1 MLPLQAARL
10 LSPCILS
17 GGCKRLLPK
26 IQLQGLPRRLMI
38 RMASD
43 RSSRMT
49 VSSRADAPRL
59 RISAA
64 KMIRKAGAAKPG
76 PFGATKQR
84 NTGRLKGPIPRPNL
98 KLRQKLESHP
108 TRGHRPRQ
116 PSPGQGRSPPKWEMR
131 ALKMQQALSEI
142 PYPRR
147 AKIKEAIKAID
158 SFNQFDILPSVQKAI
173 VQDALKGMQ
182 DIVPSPIQRLAIP
195 ALLGQSIGPF
205 IRTTE
210 DGFQSFLLAA
220 ETGSGK
226 TLAYL
231 IPSINAMKRAEASD
245 QAVIAWTKRQAEAR
259 KRESD
264 PKYRGPRFDEPHPN
278 MARPKIIVLVPTAEL
293 AAQVGAVA
301 KMLSHETKFISEV
314 LSADMKAHII
324 HRNVFSPMGV
334 DLITTTP
341 HLLASI
347 AESDP
352 NVLSRVTHL
361 VIDEADSLL
370 DRSFSPVTT
379 RILDRSAPSL
389 KQLIL
394 CSATV
399 PRRLDKMLFE
409 RFPAMNRLTTPN
421 LHAIPRRMQMGVID
435 VGKDPYHNNKLLACH
450 DALWTISK
458 ELVGADYRTKD
469 MTPLRRVLV
478 FVNERSTTQVVA
490 NYLAST
496 GISVVALHRDTPEA
510 RQQKALKIFTENHR
524 EMVSTPQV
532 RQHRGLK
539 NLEVLVATDI
549 AARGIDTLAVRH
561 VVLYDVPHSTIDFI
575 HRLGRA
581 CRMGRR
587 GRAIILV
594 SNQDRKDVVAEV
606 KKSMFMGHA
615 LI

>member
-1 MLPLQAARL
+1 M
-10 LSPCILS
+10 
-17 GGCKRLLPK
+17 
-26 IQLQGLPRRLMI
+26 RR
-38 RMASD
+38 ASD
-43 RSSRMT
+43 RSSRMDL
-49 VSSRADAPRL
+49 SSRLDTPRL

-64 KMIRKAGAAKPG
+64 KAMRKAGAAKPDPFTTGHLQG
-76 PFGATKQR
+76 PTPKP
-84 NTGRLKGPIPRPNL
+84 KL
-98 KLRQKLESHP
+98 KLRPKIKSYP
-108 TRGHRPRQ
+108 TRGRALKQ
-116 PSPGQGRSPPKWEMR
+116 PSSGQGRSAPKKQMR

-147 AKIKEAIKAID
+147 IKIKEAIKAID
-158 SFNQFDILPSVQKAI
+158 NFDKFDLLPSLKKAI

-182 DIVPSPIQRLAIP
+182 DIMPSPIQRLAIP

-205 IRTTE
+205 TRTKE

-231 IPSINAMKRAEASD
+231 IPSIDAMKRAEASD
-245 QAVIAWTKRQAEAR
+245 QAVIEWTKRQADIR
-259 KRESD
+259 KHESG
-264 PKYRGPRFDEPHPN
+264 PRYRGPQFDEPHPN
-278 MARPKIIVLVPTAEL
+278 MARPRIIVLVPTAEL

-314 LSADMKAHII
+314 LSADMKANVI
-324 HRNVFSPMGV
+324 HRNVFSPRGV
-334 DLITTTP
+334 DFITTTP

-352 NVLSRVTHL
+352 NVMSRVTHL

-379 RILDRSAPSL
+379 EILDRSTPSL

-399 PRRLDKMLFE
+399 PRRLDKILAE
-409 RFPAMNRLTTPN
+409 RFPGMNRLTTPS
-421 LHAIPRRMQMGVID
+421 LHAIPRRIQMGVID
-435 VGKDPYHNNKLLACH
+435 VGKDPYNNNKLLACH

-458 ELVGADYRTKD
+458 ESAEVDYGQKD

-478 FVNERSTTQVVA
+478 FVNERGTTQVVA
-490 NYLAST
+490 DYLASK
-496 GISVVALHRDTPEA
+496 GISAVALHRDTPEA
-510 RQQKALKIFTENHR
+510 RQQKALKIFTETCR
-524 EMVSTPQV
+524 ETVSKQEV
-532 RQHRGLK
+532 SQRRGLK

-549 AARGIDTLAVRH
+549 AARGIDTLGVRH
-561 VVLYDVPHSTIDFI
+561 VILYDVPHSTIDFI

-581 CRMGRR
+581 GRMGRR
-587 GRAIILV
+587 GRGIILV
-594 SNQDRKDVVAEV
+594 SKQDRKDVVAEV
-606 KKSMFMGHA
+606 KESMFMGLA